1 MADSNITPAKLPGP
15 PAPSKST
22 GPRPFYAAH
31 CNINDLARIADEVVV
46 GTFSSPP
53 HGKGDDRRVIAEDW
67 LRWAQSDEPKARLQ
81 WAYLNSKGKNRDDYV
96 LALWS
101 SISRKGAAN
110 RSLRDYIETEH
121 APWTYYERH
130 FFGWFL
136 SRFNLGAARQVCCE
150 ARLAAFLHYAV
161 AGMAVLLT
169 VLFLNLPLRLSTS
182 LRFFLPFSLALVAL
196 CFLSPKLLKMPY
208 YAYAH
213 SLIPRLAATMAI
225 GYLFLASAPQLVKLI
240 YQSQR
245 EPWQFWTASAL
256 FTVAALIYIVLHIA
270 RRIHPVP
277 RLPKLFRRGSD
288 LLVLAVAYAAIELW
302 PAAPILFSNSL
313 LFEKE
318 GGPLAVQPSKL
329 VFCAVVAL
337 NLGVLLQ
344 LAWDEKPLTEPL

>member
-1 MADSNITPAKLPGP
+1 MTDTDAHPEKDMSGEDDF
-15 PAPSKST
+15 
-22 GPRPFYAAH
+22 FYAAD
-31 CNINDLARIADEVVV
+31 CAPSELKGVAERIVERQ
-46 GTFSSPP
+46 FPKIP
-53 HGKGDDRRVIAEDW
+53 KDRDANPDVIVEDW
-67 LRWAQSDEPKARLQ
+67 LRWSQSDDSFVRMQWSYLTCREKVDRDGYVLRLWNSIAEPQ
-81 WAYLNSKGKNRDDYV
+81 GKNH
-96 LALWS
+96 
-101 SISRKGAAN
+101 
-110 RSLRDYIETEH
+110 SLLNFIEEGFT
-121 APWTYYERH
+121 PWEYYQRH

-136 SRFNLGAARQVCCE
+136 SRFNLGGARQVFCV
-150 ARLAAFLHYAV
+150 ARFAAILHYIV
-161 AGMAVLLT
+161 AGIAVFLTILL
-169 VLFLNLPLRLSTS
+169 LRRPLHLSTS
-182 LRFFLPFSLALVAL
+182 LKFFLPFNLVLAAL
-196 CFLSPKLLKMPY
+196 CFVSPKLLKMPY

-256 FTVAALIYIVLHIA
+256 LTAAALVYIVLHIA

-313 LFEKE
+313 LYDRE
-318 GGPLAVQPSKL
+318 GGPLTVHPSKL